1 MVAFFEISAKQVD
14 GRCYY
19 YIRKIGGGLED
30 VQADQLSISRRL
42 RLLKDRHQQLDDE
55 VDQMSELRNI
65 GPQEYQRLKELKV
78 LRLQCRDAIDKLKR
92 ESGLDYPQRELANDP
107 VNW

>member
-1 MVAFFEISAKQVD
+1 MND
-14 GRCYY
+14 G
-19 YIRKIGGGLED
+19 
-30 VQADQLSISRRL
+30 QAHQPSKSERL
-42 RLLKDRHQQLDDE
+42 QLLKEKYQKLDDE

-78 LRLQCRDAIDKLKR
+78 LRLKCRDEIDKLKR
-92 ESGLDYPQRELANDP
+92 ALGIDSYSQLANDP